1 MPRPGRAIHFDVPD
15 NIAVSSPLS
24 GEKGTELPAMVES
37 NLPAH
42 DKSHLSGG
50 TMATP
55 RIRATAIALF
65 ALMMLGGCSHK
76 LVATEGQG
84 QVSIYPDEDTYR
96 KLEKMKAQ
104 GGVAGML
111 SGMGENLA
119 TGKLDNQT
127 PVKIISSDD
136 LGSNIEVSDGPS
148 KGMKGFVPKANV
160 D

>member
-1 MPRPGRAIHFDVPD
+1 
-15 NIAVSSPLS
+15 
-24 GEKGTELPAMVES
+24 MVES
-37 NLPAH
+37 NLLAH
-42 DKSHLSGG
+42 DKSHCSGG
-50 TMATP
+50 TMPTL
-55 RIRATAIALF
+55 RIRSATIALV

-76 LVATEGQG
+76 LVATEGQT
-84 QVSIYPDEDTYR
+84 QVSIYPDEDTYKR
-96 KLEKMKAQ
+96 LSQMKAQ

-119 TGKLDNQT
+119 TGKLDDRT
-127 PVKIISSDD
+127 LVKIISSDD

>member
-1 MPRPGRAIHFDVPD
+1 MIKATV
-15 NIAVSSPLS
+15 
-24 GEKGTELPAMVES
+24 
-37 NLPAH
+37 
-42 DKSHLSGG
+42 SGG
-50 TMATP
+50 TMP
-55 RIRATAIALF
+55 NPKIRSAAIALA

-76 LVATEGQG
+76 LVATEGQT
-84 QVSIYPDEDTYR
+84 QVSIYPDEDTYKR
-96 KLEKMKAQ
+96 LSQMKAQ

-136 LGSNIEVSDGPS
+136 LGANIEVSDGPS

>member
-1 MPRPGRAIHFDVPD
+1 MPT
-15 NIAVSSPLS
+15 L
-24 GEKGTELPAMVES
+24 
-37 NLPAH
+37 
-42 DKSHLSGG
+42 
-50 TMATP
+50 
-55 RIRATAIALF
+55 RIRSAAIALV

-76 LVATEGQG
+76 LVATEGT
-84 QVSIYPDEDTYR
+84 QVSIYPDEDTYK
-96 KLEKMKAQ
+96 KLSQMKAQ

-119 TGKLDNQT
+119 AGKLDNQT